1 MISRS
6 LFVEEKKLRV
16 FDFDDTLVRTDS
28 YVYVTH
34 KSGSKTKLTPGEFAV
49 YKPKKYDVFDFSDFH
64 YVKNPQEIKAIT
76 EVLRRMLKA
85 AGDRKVYILTARS
98 AAKPITKYLRDIGV
112 RGVEVIA
119 LGDGNPE
126 KKADWI
132 EARVKEDGYDHV
144 FFIDDSEPN
153 VKAVRKRMQR
163 LGVAHRVR
171 HMK

>member
-1 MISRS
+1 MLARS

-16 FDFDDTLVRTDS
+16 FDFDDTLVKTDS

-34 KSGSKTKLTPGEFAV
+34 KSGSRTKLTPGEFAV
-49 YKPKKYDVFDFSDFH
+49 YKPKKGDVFDFSDFH

-76 EVLRRMLKA
+76 EVLRRMVKA
-85 AGDRKVYILTARS
+85 AGDRKVYILTARGS
-98 AAKPITKYLRDIGV
+98 AKPIEKYIRDIGI
-112 RGVEVIA
+112 RGVEVVA

-132 EARVKEDGYDHV
+132 EARVKEDEYDDV
-144 FFIDDSEPN
+144 FFIDDSKPN
-153 VKAVRKRMQR
+153 VKAVKKRLQR